1 MSTDLREAKIRLRSY
16 CVENQ
21 YEKPTYE
28 RISKTKEGVRKI
40 YTVRVSIDGVIA
52 AEGNGVS
59 RRIAEY
65 KAAINALNELNVK
78 SEQNKDQEFNDK
90 ENKYVADENGL
101 EKNDENNSESKD
113 ESNDQQLVNGKE
125 EEVSEE
131 VKENGIKIDDKN
143 DSNNEGYNIESETFL
158 RTVRNSIS
166 ANNEENKDENSVENS
181 IDSSNDKN
189 SYNDENIEETM
200 DSMNS
205 TDEAINKIKPKARNV
220 SFSKETK
227 DADIIKS
234 NNDKNN
240 EKTPKFRPIEKN
252 AASVLL
258 DFCMKKRLP
267 LPFYDSRYTEGSFWL
282 KCSIELESDDGKQEF
297 QGLGCGD
304 TLKAAKIVAAED
316 VIQQLKDKNLI

>member
-1 MSTDLREAKIRLRSY
+1 MTMDLREAKIRLRSY

-28 RISKTKEGVRKI
+28 WISKTKEGVRKI
-40 YTVRVSIDGVIA
+40 YTVKVSIDGVIA
-52 AEGNGVS
+52 SEGEGAS

-65 KAAINALNELNVK
+65 KAAMNALNELNVK
-78 SEQNKDQEFNDK
+78 SEQNKDQKFNDK
-90 ENKYVADENGL
+90 ENKHVADQNGL
-101 EKNDENNSESKD
+101 EKNHENNSQSKD

-143 DSNNEGYNIESETFL
+143 DSNNESYNIESEAFL

-166 ANNEENKDENSVENS
+166 VNNEENKNENLVENS
-181 IDSSNDKN
+181 INSTNDKN

-205 TDEAINKIKPKARNV
+205 TNEAIDKIKPITKNV
-220 SFSKETK
+220 SFSEETK
-227 DADIIKS
+227 DVENIKS

-240 EKTPKFRPIEKN
+240 QKTPKFRPIEKN

-316 VIQQLKDKNLI
+316 VIQQLKEKNLI